1 MNVLIQTAL
10 LVAVTG
16 LACGIS
22 VLARD
27 FRNKL
32 FLVFSFLCFLICAWA
47 LGFFLEK
54 IFENGEF
61 YRIHL
66 LCNVWLGPAGLAFIG
81 EFVRIKDQMSRRFF
95 RLSLMMAVVLNLLL
109 LFQFEKFYL
118 VKQIIYFS
126 PGFIVLQTLHL
137 MIIDRRFRR
146 GLIRRAK
153 IPTVGLGPGRRSL
166 IYLGALLVSGSSVMD
181 HLPILGE
188 VLPSIGNIALSVYL
202 FFISKAILQQRLLN
216 FGMLLSRF
224 LVLIVLAL
232 LLTGIY
238 SLLFSWIPDNPRLFF
253 LNSFLVS
260 FLLVVLLDPLR
271 AAVRYFTQRLMTQ
284 KHRKLEEELLRA
296 QRRLTGIVDQDAL
309 FHDVMITLEK
319 TIHPDG
325 VAVFILK
332 RDETKFKRMHLMGVA
347 AQELRELLADHPL
360 LQHCKYL
367 KRRGELPI
375 LLDQVLAGEVERS
388 ASKTQREKLSALIQ
402 GLRALKAN
410 LLIPFFDEG
419 KILGFVTF
427 YTLAPPEP
435 WENNWGFLHVIY
447 PYFEQVAQTLR
458 NMEVYVKQREKERLA
473 ALGEMAAGLAH
484 EIRNPLGAIKG
495 AAQFLDP
502 SADRPESRFLTIIIE
517 EVDRL
522 NRVVSQFLDYSKPKE
537 VEFVQVDLVDI
548 TRKTVELLKSNLQP
562 EIRLEL
568 DIPDSP
574 RKIMGAPVQIQQLL
588 MNLIQNGMQAASK
601 NQETGKEAGVVRVTV
616 EKEQGNSGQAV
627 VAIEDNGSGIKKE
640 NMNKLFIPFFTTSP
654 SGTGL
659 GLSICQKIMET
670 HRGRIEVSSEEGVFT
685 RFTVFFPNA

>member
-1 MNVLIQTAL
+1 M
-10 LVAVTG
+10 
-16 LACGIS
+16 
-22 VLARD
+22 
-27 FRNKL
+27 
-32 FLVFSFLCFLICAWA
+32 
-47 LGFFLEK
+47 
-54 IFENGEF
+54 
-61 YRIHL
+61 
-66 LCNVWLGPAGLAFIG
+66 
-81 EFVRIKDQMSRRFF
+81 
-95 RLSLMMAVVLNLLL
+95 
-109 LFQFEKFYL
+109 
-118 VKQIIYFS
+118 
-126 PGFIVLQTLHL
+126 
-137 MIIDRRFRR
+137 
-146 GLIRRAK
+146 
-153 IPTVGLGPGRRSL
+153 
-166 IYLGALLVSGSSVMD
+166 
-181 HLPILGE
+181 
-188 VLPSIGNIALSVYL
+188 
-202 FFISKAILQQRLLN
+202 QQRLLN